1 MYNNYNAEELRE
13 VWTKGVSI
21 PAVSPEGNAF
31 LDGFY
36 ETVSQNKT
44 VSVYAAAEILLN
56 QWRERRIPS

>member
-21 PAVSPEGNAF
+21 SAVSPEGNAF

-44 VSVYAAAEILLN
+44 VPVYAAAEILLN
-56 QWRERRIPS
+56 Q